1 MTSIFTNIA
10 ISLRT
15 HFCISNAGV
24 ESLRAMPKTPHHSWP
39 QFTYAALCFGL
50 LSRDDTI

>member
-1 MTSIFTNIA
+1 MTSIFTGIA

-15 HFCISNAGV
+15 HFCISNAGGAL
-24 ESLRAMPKTPHHSWP
+24 LRATPKTLHHFWP
-39 QFTYAALCFGL
+39 QSTYAAWRFGF